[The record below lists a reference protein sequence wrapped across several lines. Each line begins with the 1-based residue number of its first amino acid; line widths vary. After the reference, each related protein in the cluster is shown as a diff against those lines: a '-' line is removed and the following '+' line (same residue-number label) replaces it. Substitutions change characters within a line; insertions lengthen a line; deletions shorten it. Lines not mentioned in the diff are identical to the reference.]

1 MPPDSPSQADPSLV
15 LSEDETSA
23 LDLLARS
30 NAIKRQ
36 LLTLSKQCGIAFYRP
51 HHYQDSYHSSKA
63 KRRGLF
69 AGNRFGKSEGNSAET
84 CAWMLG
90 ERPWYKTPFDVL
102 KVDYA
107 GNGHRCGN
115 VVSRRHAGGDNHPL
129 VKQGIPPWPTK
140 QLIVTTNW
148 GKVHEIW
155 TSQETDRPGK
165 LWKLLPQGFGK
176 GSRNHEGVIDE
187 VIGTNGSLLK
197 FMSVDAF
204 KRHPQTIESSDWD
217 RVSFDEPGPIEMW
230 KGAARGLVDRNGQG
244 DFTLTSLVEMWIYD
258 YFTSEDNKDKVD
270 RESWRAT
277 MYDNP
282 HLTDEAIARFIEELT
297 DDEKE
302 CRIKGLPLELSGLV
316 YKEFKRDQHILKSVP
331 NGWPD
336 YHLPAKGTILYARVD
351 PHPVTPNAVLF
362 AAVGPSE
369 IPVVCHEI
377 WSSADADTLADEVLN
392 YVKSTGCYLA
402 NIKMDPAAWVVD
414 GVTRSASIA
423 RTFSS
428 RGLFCAKAS
437 KDFTNGVLK
446 TRSAFKQNRIL
457 FAPTLRRTLW
467 EISRYAY
474 DPRTG
479 KPNDRDDHMMEN
491 LRRLCIDNLPFF
503 DPDRAQGSPIG
514 DQEIVTADLSIE
526 Q

>member
-1 MPPDSPSQADPSLV
+1 MEA
-15 LSEDETSA
+15 
-23 LDLLARS
+23 LARS
-30 NAIKRQ
+30 VEIKRQ
-36 LLTLSKQCGIAFYRP
+36 LLKLNKECGIAFYRP
-51 HHYQDSYHSSKA
+51 HFYQHQFHSSSV
-63 KRRGLF
+63 KRRGFF
-69 AGNRFGKSEGNSAET
+69 AGNRTGKSEANSAET
-84 CAWMLG
+84 CSWMLG
-90 ERPWYKTPFDVL
+90 ERPWYKTPFDIVKTSQGDDGSNRKAL
-102 KVDYA
+102 
-107 GNGHRCGN
+107 
-115 VVSRRHAGGDNHPL
+115 VVGRHEGTDNHPL

-140 QLIVTTNW
+140 QLIITTNW
-148 GKVHEIW
+148 AKVHEIW

-165 LWKLLPQGFGK
+165 LWKLLPRGFGK

-187 VIGTNGSLLK
+187 VIGANGSLLK

-217 RVSFDEPGPIEMW
+217 RVSLDEPAPIEMW

-258 YFTSEDNKDKVD
+258 YFNDPENKEKVD
-270 RESWRAT
+270 RDFWRAT

-282 HLTDEAIARFIEELT
+282 HLSDEAIARFIEELS

-316 YKEFKRDQHILKSVP
+316 YKEFRRDQHVLKQVLP
-331 NGWPD
+331 GWLD
-336 YHLPAKGTILYARVD
+336 YHLPPKSHVLYARVD

-362 AAVGPSE
+362 ASVGPSE

-377 WSSADADTLADEVLN
+377 WASHDADTLADEVLA
-392 YVKSTGCYLA
+392 YVRSTGCYLA
-402 NIKMDPAAWVVD
+402 NIKMDPAAWVQD

-423 RTFSS
+423 KTFSS

-446 TRSAFKQNRIL
+446 TRSAFKSDRIR

-474 DPRTG
+474 DAKTG
-479 KPNDRDDHMMEN
+479 KPVDRDDHMMEN
-491 LRRLCIDNLPFF
+491 LRRLCIDSLPFF
-503 DPDRAQGSPIG
+503 DPDKACGFPIG
-514 DQEIVTADLSIE
+514 DMEIVSSDLSI
-526 Q
+526 QQ